1 MGRPLGASTAA
12 ITEDSALGGTDIQR
26 SLRIRRNN
34 SSYLARTPSS
44 ASNRRTWTWSSW
56 LKIGKMAVDRGIF
69 SASTDASNRNGLTLQ
84 EEERLLFDYEIGGT
98 RYLIR
103 TTPYYR
109 DTTSWYHVV
118 LAIDTTQATE
128 SNRVKIY
135 VNGSEQTVSEVVNG
149 YPPQDVEMF
158 INNNIQHHIGRQ
170 TWDSSA
176 QFDGYLTDINF
187 VDGQS
192 LDASYF
198 GYTDSQTGQWR
209 SKKFE
214 GTYGTNGFYLKFAD
228 NSGASATTIGKD
240 SSGNGNNW
248 TPNNISVA
256 SDHTNDSMLDTPSN
270 NFANLNN
277 INYFMID
284 LGTTVNQLEE
294 GGLFLDN
301 PNNADRAVHATQLM
315 QKGKKYYVEGVYY
328 EAGGGSQSNWAI
340 TSLTKNDG
348 YPMKP
353 NTDRDEGAWGIDW
366 RGGAGTPAIFYKN
379 GGQTNS
385 GSRPSNGQVI
395 GMAIDLVN
403 GKIWF
408 HKAGTYAW
416 GGGNP
421 VNGTTPDISG
431 VPTDEDFYFTV
442 SVDSGGPNYTD
453 FRINFGQQPF
463 QYKPSGFDGLL
474 NSETITVTPP
484 VIMRPKRHFDTLLWT
499 GNSSSS
505 NRSITGL
512 EFKPD
517 LIWSKTRNYGYHHV
531 LIDSVRGVSNKLNS
545 DQEFSENH
553 TTGGHLASF
562 DDDGIT

>member
-44 ASNRRTWTWSSW
+44 ASNRRTWTWSAW
-56 LKIGKMAVDRGIF
+56 LKTGKMGVDRGLF
-69 SASTDASNRNGLTLQ
+69 SASTDASNRNGFTLQ
-84 EEERLLFDYEIGGT
+84 DSERFLFDYEIGGS

-109 DTTSWYHVV
+109 DPTSWYHVV

-135 VNGSEQTVSEVVNG
+135 VNGSEQTVTEVTNG
-149 YPPQDVEMF
+149 YPDQNVEMF

-228 NSGASATTIGKD
+228 NSAASSTAIGKD

-328 EAGGGSQSNWAI
+328 EAGSGSQANWAI

-353 NTDRDEGAWGIDW
+353 NSSRDEGAWGIDW
-366 RGGAGTPAIFYKN
+366 RGGAGTPAIFYKD

-431 VPTDEDFYFTV
+431 VPTDEDFYFTI
-442 SVDSGGPNYTD
+442 SIDSGGPNYTD
-453 FRINFGQQPF
+453 FRVNFGQQPF

-484 VIMRPKRHFDTLLWT
+484 VIMRPKRHFDTVLWT

-505 NRSITGL
+505 NRRSAIFIFINTPYL
-512 EFKPD
+512 
-517 LIWSKTRNYGYHHV
+517 
-531 LIDSVRGVSNKLNS
+531 
-545 DQEFSENH
+545 
-553 TTGGHLASF
+553 
-562 DDDGIT
+562 